1 MLPVCDYHSLVAEL
15 NSMPEKGNL
24 TRPLGINDLDW
35 EAYGSAAG
43 LSTRQI
49 NYLRK
54 QARELA
60 PRSMR
65 QAIFMYNELIRN
77 VYPDETVKW
86 SAISCLFRK
95 TQQETRSMYEN
106 YQLYKS
112 GQRGK
117 IGRPCLLREE
127 QIQQLYD
134 EISKRFA
141 VKRPMK
147 RSEIQEFIMDSFQV
161 EVSKKWVER
170 LVATSENLI
179 ESQAWP
185 MPVSRAEVT
194 TSELAKFYE
203 EFREAMVGIDPDCC
217 FNVDEIGFSRRLN
230 HKPVRC
236 VVPAS
241 AEGTRVEYL
250 TTAEAEKTFTAIVA
264 VSLSGDAMRPMIVCP
279 TMSLSNDFLTTKVR
293 QGHDCFLVSNESGFC
308 NRRIFKRWYELVMR
322 PEIDRRRKN
331 MSDKNAPFLILCDG
345 FTGHDDPVLREMMA
359 VDNVRLVFIPPHS
372 SHLTQPLDKFVFA
385 NLKAAYFAGSPKET
399 SDDRNG
405 RKLLRILDAFHK
417 AMKPATIRRS
427 WDAVGVH
434 VTWGPDGR
442 ISGVLV
448 DGEAVMGSRVDMA
461 PAQRRPK
468 RTRLEAHLVNGAE
481 LTRAQEHICP
491 SCGQQLPKPDPP
503 RLIIRLRISPE
514 IRARLQNEE
523 Q

>member
-1 MLPVCDYHSLVAEL
+1 
-15 NSMPEKGNL
+15 
-24 TRPLGINDLDW
+24 
-35 EAYGSAAG
+35 
-43 LSTRQI
+43 
-49 NYLRK
+49 
-54 QARELA
+54 
-60 PRSMR
+60 
-65 QAIFMYNELIRN
+65 
-77 VYPDETVKW
+77 
-86 SAISCLFRK
+86 
-95 TQQETRSMYEN
+95 
-106 YQLYKS
+106 
-112 GQRGK
+112 
-117 IGRPCLLREE
+117 
-127 QIQQLYD
+127 
-134 EISKRFA
+134 
-141 VKRPMK
+141 
-147 RSEIQEFIMDSFQV
+147 
-161 EVSKKWVER
+161 
-170 LVATSENLI
+170 
-179 ESQAWP
+179 
-185 MPVSRAEVT
+185 
-194 TSELAKFYE
+194 
-203 EFREAMVGIDPDCC
+203 
-217 FNVDEIGFSRRLN
+217 
-230 HKPVRC
+230 
-236 VVPAS
+236 
-241 AEGTRVEYL
+241 
-250 TTAEAEKTFTAIVA
+250 
-264 VSLSGDAMRPMIVCP
+264 
-279 TMSLSNDFLTTKVR
+279 
-293 QGHDCFLVSNESGFC
+293 
-308 NRRIFKRWYELVMR
+308 MR